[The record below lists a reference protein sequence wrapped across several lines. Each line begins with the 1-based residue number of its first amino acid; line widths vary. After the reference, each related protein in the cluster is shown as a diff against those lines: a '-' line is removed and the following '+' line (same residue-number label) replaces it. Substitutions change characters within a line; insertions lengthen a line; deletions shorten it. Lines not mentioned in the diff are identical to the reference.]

1 MPAPL
6 ETATSGAN
14 LDLRERDLMLAERI
28 AKLIAPTIEA
38 MGFDL
43 VRVQL
48 SGSQRP
54 TLQVMAEPASGR
66 AMSVDDCAEISRAIS
81 ALLDVEDP
89 IAGTYSLEVS
99 SPGIDRPLTKPKDYE
114 RFLGHEAKLE
124 TNAPIDGR
132 KRFKGAIKAVDA
144 KAVELTVEGAGIR
157 IPFADIH
164 KAKLVLTDALI
175 KLHQAREQE
184 TEDDTEQKDD

>member
-1 MPAPL
+1 
-6 ETATSGAN
+6 
-14 LDLRERDLMLAERI
+14 MLAERI

-38 MGFDL
+38 LGFEL

-54 TLQVMAEPASGR
+54 TLQVMAEPANGR
-66 AMSVDDCAEISRAIS
+66 VMSVDDCAAVSRAIS

-89 IAGTYSLEVS
+89 IASAYSLEVS
-99 SPGIDRPLTKPKDYE
+99 SPGIDRPLTRTKDYE
-114 RFLGHEAKLE
+114 RFLGHEAKIE

-132 KRFKGAIKAVDA
+132 KRFKGAIRSVDA
-144 KAVELTVEGAGIR
+144 KAVALEVEGAEIR
-157 IPFADIH
+157 IPFAAIH

-175 KLHQAREQE
+175 KLHQSIESQEQAPHME
-184 TEDDTEQKDD
+184 RAEQKDE

>member
-1 MPAPL
+1 
-6 ETATSGAN
+6 
-14 LDLRERDLMLAERI
+14 MLAERI

-38 MGFDL
+38 LGFEL

-54 TLQVMAEPASGR
+54 TLQVMAEPVTGR
-66 AMSVDDCAEISRAIS
+66 AMSVDDCADISRAIS

-89 IAGTYSLEVS
+89 ITSAYSLEVS
-99 SPGIDRPLTKPKDYE
+99 SPGIDRPLTKAKDYE
-114 RFLGHEAKLE
+114 RFLGHEAKVE
-124 TNAPIDGR
+124 TNAPVEGR
-132 KRFKGAIKAVDA
+132 KRFKGAIKSVDA
-144 KAVELTVEGAGIR
+144 KAVELTVEGADIR

-175 KLHQAREQE
+175 KLHQAAEDRAAEDHSEEQAE
-184 TEDDTEQKDD
+184 HEIEQKDD

>member
-1 MPAPL
+1 
-6 ETATSGAN
+6 
-14 LDLRERDLMLAERI
+14 MLAERI
-28 AKLIAPTIEA
+28 AKLISPTLES

-54 TLQVMAEPASGR
+54 TLQVMAEPANGR
-66 AMSVDDCAEISRAIS
+66 IMSVDDCADVSRAIS

-99 SPGIDRPLTKPKDYE
+99 SPGIDRPLTRTRDYE
-114 RFLGHEAKLE
+114 RFIGHEAKIE

-132 KRFKGAIKAVDA
+132 KRFKGAIKAVDT
-144 KAVELTVEGAGIR
+144 KAVALDIEGTELR
-157 IPFADIH
+157 IPFAEIH
-164 KAKLVLTDALI
+164 KSKLVLTDALI
-175 KLHQAREQE
+175 KLHQDAEAREQA
-184 TEDDTEQKDD
+184 EDADTADEAEQKDE

>member
-1 MPAPL
+1 
-6 ETATSGAN
+6 
-14 LDLRERDLMLAERI
+14 MLAERI

-38 MGFDL
+38 LGFDL

-54 TLQVMAEPASGR
+54 TLQVMAEPVSGR
-66 AMSVDDCAEISRAIS
+66 AMSVDDCADISRAIS

-89 IAGTYSLEVS
+89 ITGTYSLEVS
-99 SPGIDRPLTKPKDYE
+99 SPGIDRPLTKAKDYE
-114 RFLGHEAKLE
+114 RFLGHEAKVE

-132 KRFKGAIKAVDA
+132 KRFKGAIKSVDA
-144 KAVELTVEGAGIR
+144 KAVELTVEGADIR

-175 KLHQAREQE
+175 KLHQANEEQ
-184 TEDDTEQKDD
+184 TEHETEQKDD

>member
-1 MPAPL
+1 
-6 ETATSGAN
+6 
-14 LDLRERDLMLAERI
+14 MLAERI
-28 AKLIAPTIEA
+28 AKLITPTLDA
-38 MGFDL
+38 LGFEL

-66 AMSVDDCAEISRAIS
+66 VMSVEDCAQVSRAIS

-99 SPGIDRPLTKPKDYE
+99 SPGIDRPLTRTKDYE
-114 RFLGHEAKLE
+114 RFMGHEAKIE

-144 KAVELTVEGAGIR
+144 KAVALDIEGAEIR
-157 IPFADIH
+157 IPFAAIH
-164 KAKLVLTDALI
+164 KSKLVLTDALI
-175 KLHQAREQE
+175 KLHQDAEQSE
-184 TEDDTEQKDD
+184 HALEPGQAEQKDD

>member
-1 MPAPL
+1 
-6 ETATSGAN
+6 
-14 LDLRERDLMLAERI
+14 MLAERI
-28 AKLIAPTIEA
+28 AKLITPTLDSL
-38 MGFDL
+38 GFEL

-66 AMSVDDCAEISRAIS
+66 VMSVEDCAQVSRAIS

-99 SPGIDRPLTKPKDYE
+99 SPGIDRPLTRTKDYE
-114 RFLGHEAKLE
+114 RFMGHEAKIE

-144 KAVELTVEGAGIR
+144 KAVALDVESAEIR
-157 IPFADIH
+157 IPFAAIH
-164 KAKLVLTDALI
+164 KSKLVLTDALI
-175 KLHQAREQE
+175 KLHQDAEQSE
-184 TEDDTEQKDD
+184 HAPEPGQAEQKDD